1 MELILILTVIISM
14 ALIIVVYAHRD
25 FRNEIEFR
33 KYIAFAI
40 TVLNLTL
47 FSVMLKLGD
56 IIHILKELKP

>member
-1 MELILILTVIISM
+1 MELILILTVIFSM
-14 ALIIVVYAHRD
+14 ALIIVVYARRD

-56 IIHILKELKP
+56 IIHILKEIKP